1 MCFIMTILLSW
12 VKICHLRLRCVFLSV
27 LVLEWSAILQVLC
40 LSHQMESASASIRP
54 CSTDDWFLLSNR
66 RGGEG
71 RRYFEL
77 LILIIFNLFL
87 VWQNGLVIYIPLPC
101 QFCWCRFCGCLPVI
115 FQLLR
120 SFSNDSTQG
129 DDFPATEWVPRDASL
144 TWNVVSLQST
154 SRPGCIIGLK
164 PIDCKIEVGHLV
176 FASMRFNYVDIGQ
189 VNSGVD
195 LCHDSWRQCLL
206 CLYFRHFAGYF
217 RDFLLVL
224 LYQNWQNVQL
234 IHVFQELLISGRKA
248 KQSKQEDG
256 STVSSANESA
266 LLKGS
271 FQERFYLVIVEKMDD
286 GSSVVHMWII
296 AVSSRGKIVLMIANH
311 HGFPLYW
318 FHHWSAQTSVSQ
330 LLNARPMLILK
341 ISQQAEVFHQFC

>member
-1 MCFIMTILLSW
+1 M
-12 VKICHLRLRCVFLSV
+12 
-27 LVLEWSAILQVLC
+27 
-40 LSHQMESASASIRP
+40 
-54 CSTDDWFLLSNR
+54 
-66 RGGEG
+66 
-71 RRYFEL
+71 
-77 LILIIFNLFL
+77 
-87 VWQNGLVIYIPLPC
+87 
-101 QFCWCRFCGCLPVI
+101 
-115 FQLLR
+115 
-120 SFSNDSTQG
+120 
-129 DDFPATEWVPRDASL
+129 
-144 TWNVVSLQST
+144 
-154 SRPGCIIGLK
+154 
-164 PIDCKIEVGHLV
+164 
-176 FASMRFNYVDIGQ
+176 
-189 VNSGVD
+189 
-195 LCHDSWRQCLL
+195 

-256 STVSSANESA
+256 STISSANESA